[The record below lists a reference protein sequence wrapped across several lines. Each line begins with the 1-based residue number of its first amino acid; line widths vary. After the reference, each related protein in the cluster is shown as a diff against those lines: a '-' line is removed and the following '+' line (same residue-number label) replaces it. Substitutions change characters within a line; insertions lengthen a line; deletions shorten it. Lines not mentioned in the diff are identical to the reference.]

1 MRRLRTWYVALLVLW
16 AVMIAPPWILGLLYA
31 GGDLS
36 YHWGDWR
43 ALLIDLLFLFPLIL
57 LPLGIRKQNVQ

>member
-1 MRRLRTWYVALLVLW
+1 MRRLKIWYVVLLVLW
-16 AVMIAPPWILGLLYA
+16 AVLIAPPCIIGFLYA

-43 ALLIDLLFLFPLIL
+43 ALVIDVLFLLPLIL
-57 LPLGIRKQNVQ
+57 LPLGIRKPNAR